1 MKRLNKKLSYAL
13 YILLCLVFTACS
25 DGSND
30 YKEVQRTFCTCDE
43 REKMAEWLTDNMQKA
58 NNMSDE
64 EMEDVIRQLQRTA
77 VFMFCHTKNVKVN
90 KYGTYDLNSF
100 KLDSCEVMWR

>member
-1 MKRLNKKLSYAL
+1 MNRIKTITRYAL
-13 YILLCLVFTACS
+13 YTLLCLVFTACS
-25 DGSND
+25 DGSNE

-43 REKMAEWLTDNMQKA
+43 RERMAEWLTDNMQKA

-64 EMEDVIRQLQRTA
+64 EMEDVIRQLQETA

-90 KYGTYDLNSF
+90 KYGTYDFKSF
-100 KLDSCEVMWR
+100 KLDSCEVMYR